1 MFSANKDAVGSI
13 ETLPSNGILGM
24 SGVPTYSPNSD
35 FCGIDTFVYTLSSA
49 DSSDSA
55 TVTITVTCSPTSNP
69 ATSTVSADQD
79 QNILPIETVR
89 ANGDSLLI
97 SQDSGMNVIDVLD
110 NDDSTAGGLVVVA
123 IVKDAEYGTCV
134 VHERG
139 QSVAY
144 TPDSGSLGNDS
155 CTYEAC
161 DINGVCDSA
170 SVSISIINPSVPRAF
185 TASMKAQEGDNEGES
200 SQAHKAS
207 SIIGVCVG
215 ATIAFAATW
224 GFIRRRR
231 KGSDG
236 NYTNLPGPWLK
247 SPNSFSTDGHT
258 EASSP
263 PTGNS
268 LSIGQSRE
276 IRFGE
281 GENISVHAFLT
292 GEAGSPENLKP
303 RALSPSESLFS
314 VRSSSSS
321 KRDCKVDDVVD
332 L

>member
-1 MFSANKDAVGSI
+1 MFSANEDAMGSI
-13 ETLPSNGILGM
+13 ETLPSNGTLGM

-69 ATSTVSADQD
+69 ATSTVPADQD
-79 QNILPIETVR
+79 QSILPIETVR

-97 SQDSGMNVIDVLD
+97 SQDSGMNVVDVLG

-123 IVKDAEYGTCV
+123 IVKDAEYGTCE

-144 TPDSGSLGNDS
+144 TPDSGILRKDS

-170 SVSISIINPSVPRAF
+170 SVSIINPSVPRAF
-185 TASMKAQEGDNEGES
+185 TASMKARAGDKEGES
-200 SQAHKAS
+200 SQAHTAS

-215 ATIAFAATW
+215 ATIVFAATW

-231 KGSDG
+231 EGSDG

-247 SPNSFSTDGHT
+247 SPNSFSTDEHT

-263 PTGNS
+263 PTGNN